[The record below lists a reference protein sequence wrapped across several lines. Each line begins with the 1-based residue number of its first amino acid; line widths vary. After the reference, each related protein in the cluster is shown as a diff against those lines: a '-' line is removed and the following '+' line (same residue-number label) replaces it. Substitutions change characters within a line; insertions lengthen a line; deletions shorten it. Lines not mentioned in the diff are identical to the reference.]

1 MNPSRL
7 LLVILMVLTALGEIS
22 TQLLIPA
29 LGRIEQGLGA
39 VHGASLAAL
48 SGFVAAFGI
57 GQLLMGPLSDRVG
70 RRPVLI
76 GGLALYLAA
85 TAWMLLADS
94 MTGFILGRV
103 AQGFGACAALVLA
116 RAIVRDVWKAQAAP
130 ALALTVVGMLS
141 AIALAPMLGGL
152 LTQWGGWHAPVLASL
167 TIGSVALL
175 AVLGCYRESNPSL
188 DPGAGHPATLVRDYF
203 DLLKQPSSR
212 ALALT
217 LAGTYGAMF
226 VVVAGSSA
234 VYIGLLGLN
243 SAQYGMAFGATISG
257 LIAGALFTQRK
268 IMQLGP
274 QRIVG
279 IGISLVAAGAALT
292 MLVHA
297 TLGLSVL
304 GLSLPQ
310 VLVTLGGGMLIPA
323 SVAGVV
329 MPNAHRAGLAAG
341 LMGFAQMLGATCSGL
356 LLGALQD
363 GSAWPM
369 IGLQGAFALGAFSL
383 FNLMTRKA
391 RRATAP
397 AAGLRLDTPPAT
409 PE

>member
-1 MNPSRL
+1 MSPSRL

-22 TQLLIPA
+22 TQLIIPA
-29 LGRIEQGLGA
+29 LGGIEQGLGA
-39 VHGASLAAL
+39 ERGASLAAL
-48 SGFVAAFGI
+48 SAFVAAFGV
-57 GQLLMGPLSDRVG
+57 GQLLLGPLSDRVG

-76 GGLALYLAA
+76 GGLSLYLAA

-103 AQGFGACAALVLA
+103 AQGLGACAALVLA

-130 ALALTVVGMLS
+130 ALAMTVIGMLT

-152 LTQWGGWHAPVLASL
+152 LTQWGGWHAPLFASL
-167 TIGSVALL
+167 VVGSLALL
-175 AVLGCYRESNPSL
+175 AVLAFYRESNPSL
-188 DPGAGHPATLVRDYF
+188 DPKAGHPATLARDYL
-203 DLLKQPSSR
+203 DLLQQRSSR

-226 VVVAGSSA
+226 AVVAGSSA
-234 VYIGLLGLN
+234 VYIGLLGLS
-243 SAQYGMAFGATISG
+243 SAEYGLAFGATISG
-257 LIAGALFTQRK
+257 LIAGALFTQRR

-279 IGISLVAAGAALT
+279 IGVSLVALGATGTL
-292 MLVHA
+292 LVHA

-356 LLGALQD
+356 ILGALQD
-363 GSAWPM
+363 GTAWPM
-369 IGLQGAFALGAFSL
+369 IGVQALFALAAISAFTV
-383 FNLMTRKA
+383 MTRKA
-391 RRATAP
+391 RSAAVS
-397 AAGLRLDTPPAT
+397 AAG
-409 PE
+409 

>member
-1 MNPSRL
+1 MSPSRVL
-7 LLVILMVLTALGEIS
+7 LAILMVLTALGEIS
-22 TQLLIPA
+22 TQLIIPA
-29 LGRIEQGLGA
+29 LGSIEQGLGA
-39 VHGASLAAL
+39 GHGTSLAAL
-48 SGFVAAFGI
+48 SSFVAAFGL
-57 GQLLMGPLSDRVG
+57 GQLLLGPLSDRVG

-76 GGLALYLAA
+76 GGLSLYLAA
-85 TAWMLLADS
+85 TAWMLQADS

-103 AQGFGACAALVLA
+103 AQGLGACAALVLA

-130 ALALTVVGMLS
+130 ALAMTVIGMLS
-141 AIALAPMLGGL
+141 AIALAPMVGGL
-152 LTQWGGWHAPVLASL
+152 LTHWGGWQAPILASL
-167 TIGSVALL
+167 TIGSTALL
-175 AVLGCYRESNPSL
+175 AVLAFYRESNPSL
-188 DPGAGHPATLVRDYF
+188 DPNAGHPATLARDYF
-203 DLLKQPSSR
+203 DLLKQRSSR
-212 ALALT
+212 ALAFT

-226 VVVAGSSA
+226 AVVAGSSA
-234 VYIGLLGLN
+234 VYIGLLGL
-243 SAQYGMAFGATISG
+243 SAAEYGLTFGATISG

-279 IGISLVAAGAALT
+279 IGVSLVTAGAIGT
-292 MLVHA
+292 VLVHA
-297 TLGLSVL
+297 SLGLSVL

-363 GSAWPM
+363 GTAWPM
-369 IGLQGAFALGAFSL
+369 IGVQVLFAVAAFCAFM
-383 FNLMTRKA
+383 LMTRKPRSA
-391 RRATAP
+391 AVS
-397 AAGLRLDTPPAT
+397 AAG
-409 PE
+409 

>member
-7 LLVILMVLTALGEIS
+7 LLAILMVLTALGEIS
-22 TQLLIPA
+22 TQLIIPA
-29 LGRIEQGLGA
+29 LGGIEQGLGA
-39 VHGASLAAL
+39 GHGASLAAL
-48 SGFVAAFGI
+48 SAFVAAFGL
-57 GQLLMGPLSDRVG
+57 GQLLLGPLSDRVG

-76 GGLALYLAA
+76 GGLSLYLAA

-94 MTGFILGRV
+94 MSDFILGRV
-103 AQGFGACAALVLA
+103 AQGLGACAALVLA

-130 ALALTVVGMLS
+130 ALAMTVIGMLT

-152 LTQWGGWHAPVLASL
+152 LTQWGGWHAPIFASL
-167 TIGSVALL
+167 ALGSLALL
-175 AVLGCYRESNPSL
+175 AVLAFYRESNPSL
-188 DPGAGHPATLVRDYF
+188 DPKAGHPATLARDYF
-203 DLLKQPSSR
+203 DLLTQRSSR

-226 VVVAGSSA
+226 AVVAGSSA
-234 VYIGLLGLN
+234 VYIGLLGLS
-243 SAQYGMAFGATISG
+243 SAEYGLAFGATISG
-257 LIAGALFTQRK
+257 LIAGALFTQRR

-279 IGISLVAAGAALT
+279 IGVSLVALGATGTL
-292 MLVHA
+292 LVHA
-297 TLGLSVL
+297 SLGLSVL

-363 GSAWPM
+363 GTAWPM
-369 IGLQGAFALGAFSL
+369 IGVQALFALAAISAFTV
-383 FNLMTRKA
+383 MTRKA
-391 RRATAP
+391 RSAAVS
-397 AAGLRLDTPPAT
+397 AAG
-409 PE
+409 

>member
-1 MNPSRL
+1 MSPSRL
-7 LLVILMVLTALGEIS
+7 LLVILMVLTAMGEIS
-22 TQLLIPA
+22 TQLIIPA
-29 LGRIEQGLGA
+29 LGSLEQGLGA
-39 VHGASLAAL
+39 ARGASLAAL
-48 SGFVAAFGI
+48 SAFVAAFGV
-57 GQLLMGPLSDRVG
+57 GQLLLGPMSDRIG

-76 GGLALYLAA
+76 GGLSLYLVA

-103 AQGFGACAALVLA
+103 AQGLGACAALVLA

-130 ALALTVVGMLS
+130 ALAMTVIGMLS

-152 LTQWGGWHAPVLASL
+152 LTQWGGWHAPILASL
-167 TIGSVALL
+167 TIGSLALL
-175 AVLGCYRESNPSL
+175 AVLAFYRESNPSL
-188 DPGAGHPATLVRDYF
+188 DPKAGHPATLARDYF
-203 DLLKQPSSR
+203 DLLKQRSSR
-212 ALALT
+212 ALAFT

-226 VVVAGSSA
+226 AVVAGSSA
-234 VYIGLLGLN
+234 VYIGLLGL
-243 SAQYGMAFGATISG
+243 SAAEYGLAFGATISG

-268 IMQLGP
+268 IMLLGP

-279 IGISLVAAGAALT
+279 IGVSLVATGALATL
-292 MLVHA
+292 LVHA

-363 GSAWPM
+363 GTAWPM
-369 IGLQGAFALGAFSL
+369 IGLQSLFALAAISGFT
-383 FNLMTRKA
+383 LMTRKPRSA
-391 RRATAP
+391 AVS
-397 AAGLRLDTPPAT
+397 AAG
-409 PE
+409 

>member
-7 LLVILMVLTALGEIS
+7 LLVLLMALTALGEIS
-22 TQLLIPA
+22 TQLIIPA

-39 VHGASLAAL
+39 AHGASLAAL
-48 SGFVAAFGI
+48 SVFVAAFGV
-57 GQLLMGPLSDRVG
+57 GQLLLGPLSDRVG

-76 GGLALYLAA
+76 GGLSLYLAA

-94 MTGFILGRV
+94 MSDFIIGRAV
-103 AQGFGACAALVLA
+103 QGFGACTALVLA

-130 ALALTVVGMLS
+130 ALALTVIGMLS
-141 AIALAPMLGGL
+141 TIALAPMVGGA
-152 LTQWGGWHAPVLASL
+152 LTQWGGWHAPILASL
-167 TIGSVALL
+167 TIGSLALL
-175 AVLGCYRESNPSL
+175 TVLAFYRESNPSL
-188 DPGAGHPATLVRDYF
+188 DPKAGHPATLARDYF
-203 DLLKQPSSR
+203 DLLKQRSSR

-226 VVVAGSSA
+226 AVVAGSSA
-234 VYIGLLGLN
+234 VYIGLLGLS
-243 SAQYGMAFGATISG
+243 SAEYGLAFGATISG
-257 LIAGALFTQRK
+257 LIGGALFTRRK
-268 IMQLGP
+268 ITQLGP

-279 IGISLVAAGAALT
+279 IGVSLVATGATAT
-292 MLVHA
+292 VLVHA

-304 GLSLPQ
+304 GISLPQ

-341 LMGFAQMLGATCSGL
+341 LMGFSQMLGATLSGL

-363 GSAWPM
+363 GTAWPM
-369 IGLQGAFALGAFSL
+369 IGVQGLFALAAFST
-383 FNLMTRKA
+383 FMLMTRKP
-391 RRATAP
+391 RS
-397 AAGLRLDTPPAT
+397 AAVSVAG
-409 PE
+409 

>member
-7 LLVILMVLTALGEIS
+7 LLAILMVLTAMGEIS
-22 TQLLIPA
+22 TQLIIPA
-29 LGRIEQGLGA
+29 LGALEQGLGA
-39 VHGASLAAL
+39 GHGASLAAL
-48 SGFVAAFGI
+48 SAFVAAFGL
-57 GQLLMGPLSDRVG
+57 GQLLLGPLSDRVG

-76 GGLALYLAA
+76 GGLSLYLAA
-85 TAWMLLADS
+85 TAWMFLADS
-94 MTGFILGRV
+94 MTDFILGRV
-103 AQGFGACAALVLA
+103 VQGLGACAALVLA

-130 ALALTVVGMLS
+130 ALALTVIGMLS
-141 AIALAPMLGGL
+141 AIALAPMVGGL
-152 LTQWGGWHAPVLASL
+152 LTQWGGWHAPILASL

-175 AVLGCYRESNPSL
+175 AVLVFYRESNPSL
-188 DPGAGHPATLVRDYF
+188 DPKAGHPATLARDYF
-203 DLLKQPSSR
+203 DLLKQRSSR
-212 ALALT
+212 ALAFT

-226 VVVAGSSA
+226 AVVAGSSA
-234 VYIGLLGLN
+234 VYIGLLGL
-243 SAQYGMAFGATISG
+243 SAAEYGLAFGATISG

-279 IGISLVAAGAALT
+279 IGVSLVAAGALT
-292 MLVHA
+292 TLLVHA

-341 LMGFAQMLGATCSGL
+341 LMGFSQMLGATLSGL

-363 GSAWPM
+363 GSSWPM
-369 IGLQGAFALGAFSL
+369 VGVQAVFAVAAISGFT
-383 FNLMTRKA
+383 LMTRKA
-391 RRATAP
+391 RSAAVS
-397 AAGLRLDTPPAT
+397 AAG
-409 PE
+409 

>member
-7 LLVILMVLTALGEIS
+7 LLAILMVLTALGEIS
-22 TQLLIPA
+22 TQLIIPA
-29 LGRIEQGLGA
+29 LGGIEQGLGA
-39 VHGASLAAL
+39 GRGASLAAL
-48 SGFVAAFGI
+48 SAFVAAFGT
-57 GQLLMGPLSDRVG
+57 GQLLLGPLSDRVG

-76 GGLALYLAA
+76 GGLSLYLAA

-103 AQGFGACAALVLA
+103 AQGLGACAALVLA

-130 ALALTVVGMLS
+130 ALAMTVIGMLS

-152 LTQWGGWHAPVLASL
+152 LTQWGGWHAPIFASL
-167 TIGSVALL
+167 VVGSLALL
-175 AVLGCYRESNPSL
+175 AVLAFYRESNPSL
-188 DPGAGHPATLVRDYF
+188 DPKAGHPATLARDYF
-203 DLLKQPSSR
+203 DLLKQRPSR

-226 VVVAGSSA
+226 AVVAGSSA
-234 VYIGLLGLN
+234 VYIGLLGLS
-243 SAQYGMAFGATISG
+243 SAEYGLAFGATISG

-279 IGISLVAAGAALT
+279 IGVSLVAMGAIGTL
-292 MLVHA
+292 LVHA
-297 TLGLSVL
+297 SLGLSLL

-363 GSAWPM
+363 GTAWPM
-369 IGLQGAFALGAFSL
+369 IGVQALFALAAISAFTV
-383 FNLMTRKA
+383 MTRKP
-391 RRATAP
+391 RS
-397 AAGLRLDTPPAT
+397 AAVSVAG
-409 PE
+409 

>member
-7 LLVILMVLTALGEIS
+7 LLAILMVLTALGEIS
-22 TQLLIPA
+22 TQLIIPA
-29 LGRIEQGLGA
+29 LGGIEQGLGA
-39 VHGASLAAL
+39 ERGASLAAL
-48 SGFVAAFGI
+48 SAFVAAFGI
-57 GQLLMGPLSDRVG
+57 GQLLLGPLSDRVG

-76 GGLALYLAA
+76 GGLSLYLAA

-103 AQGFGACAALVLA
+103 AQGLGACAALVLA

-130 ALALTVVGMLS
+130 ALAMTVIGMLS

-152 LTQWGGWHAPVLASL
+152 LTQSGGWHAPIFASL
-167 TIGSVALL
+167 AVGSLALL
-175 AVLGCYRESNPSL
+175 AVLAFYRESNPSL
-188 DPGAGHPATLVRDYF
+188 DPKAGHPATLARDYF
-203 DLLKQPSSR
+203 DLLKQRSSR

-226 VVVAGSSA
+226 AVVAGSSA
-234 VYIGLLGLN
+234 VYIGLLGLS
-243 SAQYGMAFGATISG
+243 SAEYGLAFGATISG

-279 IGISLVAAGAALT
+279 IGVSLVATGAVLT
-292 MLVHA
+292 LLVHA
-297 TLGLSVL
+297 IHGLSVL

-363 GSAWPM
+363 GTAWPM
-369 IGLQGAFALGAFSL
+369 IGVQALFALAAISAFTV
-383 FNLMTRKA
+383 MTRKPRSA
-391 RRATAP
+391 AVS
-397 AAGLRLDTPPAT
+397 AAG
-409 PE
+409 

>member
-1 MNPSRL
+1 MSPSRL
-7 LLVILMVLTALGEIS
+7 LLVILMVLTAMGEIS
-22 TQLLIPA
+22 TQLIIPA
-29 LGRIEQGLGA
+29 LGHIEQGLGA
-39 VHGASLAAL
+39 AHGASLAAL
-48 SGFVAAFGI
+48 SAFVAAFGV
-57 GQLLMGPLSDRVG
+57 GQLLLGPLSDRIG

-76 GGLALYLAA
+76 GGLSLYLIA

-103 AQGFGACAALVLA
+103 AQGLGACAALVLA

-130 ALALTVVGMLS
+130 ALAMTVIGMLS

-152 LTQWGGWHAPVLASL
+152 LTQWGGWHAPILASL
-167 TIGSVALL
+167 TIGSLALL
-175 AVLGCYRESNPSL
+175 AVLAFYRESNPSL
-188 DPGAGHPATLVRDYF
+188 DPKAGHPATLARDYF
-203 DLLKQPSSR
+203 DLLKQRSSR
-212 ALALT
+212 ALAFT

-226 VVVAGSSA
+226 AVVAGSSA
-234 VYIGLLGLN
+234 VYIGLLGL
-243 SAQYGMAFGATISG
+243 SAAEYGLAFGATISG

-279 IGISLVAAGAALT
+279 IGVSLVATGALATL
-292 MLVHA
+292 LVHA

-363 GSAWPM
+363 GTAWPM
-369 IGLQGAFALGAFSL
+369 IGLQSLFALAAISGFA
-383 FNLMTRKA
+383 LMTRKPRSA
-391 RRATAP
+391 AVS
-397 AAGLRLDTPPAT
+397 AAG
-409 PE
+409 

>member
-7 LLVILMVLTALGEIS
+7 LLAILMVLTAMGEIS
-22 TQLLIPA
+22 TQLIIPA
-29 LGRIEQGLGA
+29 LGALEQGLGA
-39 VHGASLAAL
+39 DHGASLAAL
-48 SGFVAAFGI
+48 SAFVAAFGL
-57 GQLLMGPLSDRVG
+57 GQLLLGPLSDRVG

-76 GGLALYLAA
+76 GGLSLYLAA
-85 TAWMLLADS
+85 TAWMFLADS
-94 MTGFILGRV
+94 MTDFILGRV
-103 AQGFGACAALVLA
+103 VQGLGACAALVLA

-130 ALALTVVGMLS
+130 ALALTVIGMLS
-141 AIALAPMLGGL
+141 AIALAPMVGGL
-152 LTQWGGWHAPVLASL
+152 LTQWGSWHAPILASL
-167 TIGSVALL
+167 TIGSLALL
-175 AVLGCYRESNPSL
+175 AVLAFYRESNPSL
-188 DPGAGHPATLVRDYF
+188 DPKAGHPATLARNYF

-212 ALALT
+212 ALAFT

-226 VVVAGSSA
+226 AVVAGSSA
-234 VYIGLLGLN
+234 VYIGLLGL
-243 SAQYGMAFGATISG
+243 SAAEYGLAFGATISG

-279 IGISLVAAGAALT
+279 IGVSLVATGALT
-292 MLVHA
+292 TLLVHA

-341 LMGFAQMLGATCSGL
+341 LMGFSQMLGATLSGL

-363 GSAWPM
+363 GNSWPM
-369 IGLQGAFALGAFSL
+369 VGVQAVFAVAAISGFT
-383 FNLMTRKA
+383 LMTRKA
-391 RRATAP
+391 RSAAVS
-397 AAGLRLDTPPAT
+397 AAG
-409 PE
+409 

>member
-7 LLVILMVLTALGEIS
+7 LLAILMVLTALGEIS
-22 TQLLIPA
+22 TQLIIPA
-29 LGRIEQGLGA
+29 LGGIEQGLGA
-39 VHGASLAAL
+39 GHGASLAAL

-57 GQLLMGPLSDRVG
+57 GQLLLGPLSDRVG

-76 GGLALYLAA
+76 GGLSLYLAA

-103 AQGFGACAALVLA
+103 VQGLGACAALVLA

-130 ALALTVVGMLS
+130 ALAMTVIGMLS
-141 AIALAPMLGGL
+141 AIALAPMAGGL
-152 LTQWGGWHAPVLASL
+152 LTQWGGWHAPIVASL
-167 TIGSVALL
+167 SIGSLALL
-175 AVLGCYRESNPSL
+175 AVLAFYRESNPSL
-188 DPGAGHPATLVRDYF
+188 DPQAGHPATLARDYF
-203 DLLKQPSSR
+203 DLLRQKSSR
-212 ALALT
+212 ALAFT

-226 VVVAGSSA
+226 AVVAGSSS
-234 VYIGLLGLN
+234 VYIGLLGL
-243 SAQYGMAFGATISG
+243 SAAEYGLAFGATISG

-279 IGISLVAAGAALT
+279 IGVSLVITGALAT
-292 MLVHA
+292 LVVYA
-297 TLGLSVL
+297 TLGLSVV

-341 LMGFAQMLGATCSGL
+341 LMGFAQMLGATLSGL
-356 LLGALQD
+356 ILGALQD
-363 GSAWPM
+363 GSATPM
-369 IGLQGAFALGAFSL
+369 IGVQAVFAVTAFSG
-383 FNLMTRKA
+383 FMLMTRKP
-391 RRATAP
+391 RA
-397 AAGLRLDTPPAT
+397 AAVSTPG
-409 PE
+409 

>member
-7 LLVILMVLTALGEIS
+7 LLAMLMVLTALGEIS

-29 LGRIEQGLGA
+29 LSRIEQGLGA
-39 VHGASLAAL
+39 MHGASVAAL

-57 GQLLMGPLSDRVG
+57 GQLLLGPLSDRVG

-85 TAWMLLADS
+85 TGWMLLADS

-103 AQGFGACAALVLA
+103 AQGLGACAALVLA

-130 ALALTVVGMLS
+130 ALALTVIGMLS
-141 AIALAPMLGGL
+141 AIALAPMVGGL
-152 LTQWGGWHAPVLASL
+152 LTQWGGWHAPVLASM
-167 TIGSVALL
+167 TIGSIALL
-175 AVLGCYRESNPSL
+175 SVLTFYRESNLSL
-188 DPGAGHPATLVRDYF
+188 DPTAGHPATLARDYL
-203 DLLKQPSSR
+203 DLLKQRSSR

-226 VVVAGSSA
+226 AVIAGSSA
-234 VYIGLLGLN
+234 VYIDLLGLS
-243 SAQYGMAFGATISG
+243 SAQYGMVFGVTISG

-279 IGISLVAAGAALT
+279 IGISLVAAGAVLSILLHSA
-292 MLVHA
+292 
-297 TLGLSVL
+297 LGLSVL
-304 GLSLPQ
+304 GVSLPQ

-329 MPNAHRAGLAAG
+329 IPNAHRAGLAAG
-341 LMGFAQMLGATCSGL
+341 LMGFSQMLGATCSGL
-356 LLGALQD
+356 LLSALQD
-363 GSAWPM
+363 GTAWPM
-369 IGLQGAFALGAFSL
+369 IGLQGAFAVSAFSL
-383 FNLMTRKA
+383 FKLMTRQT
-391 RRATAP
+391 RTAAVS
-397 AAGLRLDTPPAT
+397 AAG
-409 PE
+409 

>member
-7 LLVILMVLTALGEIS
+7 LLAILMVLTAMGEIS
-22 TQLLIPA
+22 TQLIIPA
-29 LGRIEQGLGA
+29 LGALEQGLGA
-39 VHGASLAAL
+39 EHGASLAAL
-48 SGFVAAFGI
+48 SAFVAAFGV
-57 GQLLMGPLSDRVG
+57 GQLLLGPLSDRVG

-76 GGLALYLAA
+76 GGLSLYLAA
-85 TAWMLLADS
+85 TAWMFLADS
-94 MTGFILGRV
+94 MTDFILGRV
-103 AQGFGACAALVLA
+103 VQGLGACAALVLA

-130 ALALTVVGMLS
+130 ALALTVIGMLS
-141 AIALAPMLGGL
+141 AIALAPMVGGL
-152 LTQWGGWHAPVLASL
+152 LTQWGGWHAPILASL
-167 TIGSVALL
+167 TIGSLALL
-175 AVLGCYRESNPSL
+175 AVLVFYRESNPSL
-188 DPGAGHPATLVRDYF
+188 DPTAGHPATLARNYF
-203 DLLKQPSSR
+203 DLLKQRSSR
-212 ALALT
+212 ALAFT

-226 VVVAGSSA
+226 AVVAGSSA
-234 VYIGLLGLN
+234 VYVGLLGL
-243 SAQYGMAFGATISG
+243 SAAEYGLAFGATISG

-279 IGISLVAAGAALT
+279 IGVSLVATGALST
-292 MLVHA
+292 LLVHA

-341 LMGFAQMLGATCSGL
+341 LMGFAQMLGATLSGL

-363 GSAWPM
+363 GSSWPM
-369 IGLQGAFALGAFSL
+369 VGVQAVFAVTAISGFT
-383 FNLMTRKA
+383 LMTRKA
-391 RRATAP
+391 RSAAVS
-397 AAGLRLDTPPAT
+397 AAG
-409 PE
+409 